1 MYMGDSKS
9 QKSNSQ
15 KTSKEGRR
23 TLIAKEVKQMPTP
36 TSAPP
41 KTPQPTKKQ
50 SSS

>member
-1 MYMGDSKS
+1 MGDSKS

-15 KTSKEGRR
+15 KPSKEGRR
-23 TLIAKEVKQMPTP
+23 VFIAKEVKQMPTP

-50 SSS
+50 SSK